1 MKTKTCLV
9 CLEDVEPVEEPID
22 DPQYSHKISCPND
35 GCGYEMKVND
45 IPSTEI
51 FHHAKEYAILETGG
65 LEELN
70 LEDGAADGIL
80 QAFHHIDKFGVPG
93 GTVELYFGVDHTG
106 HQFWVVSSP
115 RMTNIYCPD
124 FTPHLEEIVQGHSDS
139 ERRLLDEN
147 Q

>member
-22 DPQYSHKISCPND
+22 DPQYNYKIRCPNS

-45 IPSTEI
+45 IPSTAT
-51 FHHAKEYAILETGG
+51 FHYAKEYAILETGG

-70 LEDGAADGIL
+70 LKDGTADGVL
-80 QAFHHIDKFGVPG
+80 RAFHHIDKFGVPG
-93 GTVELYFGVDHTG
+93 GTIELYFGVDHFG
-106 HQFWVVSSP
+106 CQFWVVSSP
-115 RMTNIYCPD
+115 RMTNVYRPD
-124 FTPHLEEIVQGHSDS
+124 FSPHLEEIVQAHSDS
-139 ERRLLDEN
+139 KRSLLDGA